1 MFLCWKVRYYDR
13 GDKLFK
19 DRDLYLDTDTLDH
32 IAKAAVELC
41 HAMDE
46 RGHGRGML
54 RFRHLFQE
62 HRYTHSE
69 IETLVER
76 HGSYIGFCV
85 TDYFEDDIGNDVSGT
100 PVNVMHDEQLIT
112 FVLPGVSKRRAA
124 APKSTRTPIDF
135 TKISVPPQHLTALGY
150 FSRDMR
156 ELMSSSFMKEG
167 PGSLVSKG
175 KSLTV
180 ETAVTADDIRAFV
193 MVFRRLYMEKEPA
206 GFLKAIR
213 IFVEVVPGEP
223 LAGWVMQF
231 ASEYTHMLS
240 AAPHMVP
247 GVADKEQLFCTKRLI
262 DVFLYTQY
270 AHQPDEKRAKQF
282 KECLDQIGG
291 SSAKL
296 VWVFLTAV
304 WQCSITMMNAG
315 RIVAD
320 FYDRYCQCHLTAED
334 IVASV
339 LKTTSGIGA
348 LEKKDVRRQRLFREK
363 AEELS
368 TTLWQAN
375 GRPHG
380 GPMQFIREAKVQ
392 MCELLGLEAE
402 P

>member
-19 DRDLYLDTDTLDH
+19 DRDLNLDTNTLDP
-32 IAKAAVELC
+32 ATKAAVELC
-41 HAMDE
+41 RVWDE

-62 HRYTHSE
+62 RQYVHS
-69 IETLVER
+69 VEKTQAEH
-76 HGSYIGFCV
+76 HGNWDSFIII
-85 TDYFEDDIGNDVSGT
+85 DYFEDEAGNDMSGK
-100 PVNVMHDEQLIT
+100 PVTVMRNDQPCTI
-112 FVLPGVSKRRAA
+112 VLPGVAKQMHTAIPTARS
-124 APKSTRTPIDF
+124 PFDL
-135 TKISVPPQHLTALGY
+135 TKISMSPRHVTALGY

-156 ELMSSSFMKEG
+156 ELMSSPFMKEG
-167 PGSLVSKG
+167 PGTLFAQGDK
-175 KSLTV
+175 LTV
-180 ETAVTADDIRAFV
+180 KTAVTADEIRAFV

-206 GFLKAIR
+206 GFLKAVS
-213 IFVEVVPGEP
+213 IFDEVLSGDP
-223 LAGWVMQF
+223 LAGWVTHF
-231 ASEYTHMLS
+231 AGEYTRMLS

-320 FYDRYCQCHLTAED
+320 FYDRYCQCHQTAED

-339 LKTTSGIGA
+339 LQTTSGIGA

-368 TTLWQAN
+368 TTLWQAE
-375 GRPHG
+375 GRPND
-380 GPMQFIREAKVQ
+380 PPKQFIRETKAQ
-392 MCELLGLEAE
+392 MCVLLGLESE